1 MFRRA
6 VFDGEIEAAMAEAQQ
21 GYDRILGQAQA

>member
-6 VFDGEIEAAMAEAQQ
+6 VFDGEIEAAMAQAQESF
-21 GYDRILGQAQA
+21 DRILGQART